1 MHLQD
6 PKTYPMTY
14 KTALPSEVEK
24 IKQAKR
30 ELAMRA
36 AKKKTSVLIYY
47 KSTVN

>member
-6 PKTYPMTY
+6 PKKYPMTY
-14 KTALPSEVEK
+14 QTALPSEVEK

-36 AKKKTSVLIYY
+36 AKKKLRF
-47 KSTVN
+47 